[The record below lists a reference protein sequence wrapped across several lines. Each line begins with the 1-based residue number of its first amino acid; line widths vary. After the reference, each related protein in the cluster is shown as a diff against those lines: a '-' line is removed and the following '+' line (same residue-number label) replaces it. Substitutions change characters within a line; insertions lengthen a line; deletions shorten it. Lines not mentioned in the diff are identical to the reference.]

1 MIIIFFCFNR
11 YEAHYG
17 LPLGRKK
24 TAKSV
29 SATYKYGSVVF
40 TGASLN
46 NLDIRNCNWGHLD
59 KGDQLD
65 YRKRGKCFKPTM
77 IFLPLHP
84 GSQTHKNPQRHKIIH
99 EMRPV
104 GHKERLIDLK
114 IFW

>member
-40 TGASLN
+40 IGASLN
-46 NLDIRNCNWGHLD
+46 NLDIRNCNWV
-59 KGDQLD
+59 
-65 YRKRGKCFKPTM
+65 T
-77 IFLPLHP
+77 
-84 GSQTHKNPQRHKIIH
+84 
-99 EMRPV
+99 
-104 GHKERLIDLK
+104 
-114 IFW
+114 

>member
-1 MIIIFFCFNR
+1 M
-11 YEAHYG
+11 G
-17 LPLGRKK
+17 P
-24 TAKSV
+24 
-29 SATYKYGSVVF
+29 VVF

>member
-1 MIIIFFCFNR
+1 MIFIFYCFNR
-11 YEAHYG
+11 YEAHYA

-40 TGASLN
+40 IGASLN

-65 YRKRGKCFKPTM
+65 YRKRGKFFKPTM
-77 IFLPLHP
+77 ILLPLDP
-84 GSQTHKNPQRHKIIH
+84 ASQTHKNPKDT
-99 EMRPV
+99 
-104 GHKERLIDLK
+104 K
-114 IFW
+114 